1 MGEETHN
8 AETAVPFAL
17 FWSMVFNVAIGLVM
31 IITFAVS
38 IIVSFESRAHPV
50 PLRLGQADHWGRKHV
65 NKTKKIKKL
74 GMPPPAVL
82 LDFASPIVTTLL
94 YATGS
99 TRAIVALVSGLV
111 VLGFSGTMG
120 VVSSVSRLTWAWARD
135 GGLPAYFGHV
145 DAAHRVPLRAVI
157 LVSLLASLLALLNVG
172 AATTYVAFSA
182 VVSLSTL
189 ALYLSYA
196 IVLGCLLYARCC
208 SGQGDKDKFRPGP
221 WSLGPRLGLVV
232 NVLGLVYTVYVM
244 AWLPLPNYLPVTAA
258 NMNYCGPVFG
268 LMLLGATTLWFV
280 RGRAWWAGPNP
291 VVAEFVLGQDQQ
303 RP

>member
-1 MGEETHN
+1 MGEETRN

-31 IITFAVS
+31 IVTFAVS
-38 IIVSFESRAHPV
+38 EHPFVYSSGPPRRLDRAFPPQLNTEIFV
-50 PLRLGQADHWGRKHV
+50 QQ
-65 NKTKKIKKL
+65 L
-74 GMPPPAVL
+74 GMPPPAVI
-82 LDFASPIVTTLL
+82 LDSASPIVTTLL

-99 TRAIVALVSGLV
+99 TRATVALVSGLV

-135 GGLPAYFGHV
+135 GGLPAYFGYV
-145 DAAHRVPLRAVI
+145 DAAHRVPLRAVV
-157 LVSLLASLLALLNVG
+157 LVALLASLLALLNVG

-189 ALYLSYA
+189 AMYLSYA
-196 IVLGCLLYARCC
+196 IVLGSLLYARCC
-208 SGQGDKDKFRPGP
+208 FSGQGDKDKFQPGP
-221 WSLGPRLGLVV
+221 WILGPRLGLAV

-268 LMLLGATTLWFV
+268 LMLLGATALWFV
-280 RGRAWWAGPNP
+280 RGRARWAGPNH
-291 VVAEFVLGQDQQ
+291 VVAESVLGQDQ
-303 RP
+303 RRS